1 MIKWTDSFE
10 QTKLSFSPQPVPAI
24 SSVGGKWG
32 SIFNRT
38 FKPEMFHAAAKL
50 CIYQSPLKH
59 LLKVITVSNEV
70 CRMCAQTWEGFVSP
84 SLPIEIT
91 HVCVCLPSCIPSPT
105 PPPAK
110 VTWIIEKQQQKWQQQ
125 SHVEVVG
132 RTGVSLPLLD
142 CGVYFQLRSIWT
154 LMPAKLVWTWNPK
167 VSMWVLEECSSD
179 GDDTLWC

>member
-1 MIKWTDSFE
+1 MNFLCTVVPRTPPPRLCEVIGMMIKWTDSFE

-50 CIYQSPLKH
+50 CIYQTQLKH

-70 CRMCAQTWEGFVSP
+70 CRMCAETWEGFVSP

-91 HVCVCLPSCIPSPT
+91 HVCVRPPH
-105 PPPAK
+105 PPPAFPSLL
-110 VTWIIEKQQQKWQQQ
+110 QQVSVCKMPPGL
-125 SHVEVVG
+125 VEN
-132 RTGVSLPLLD
+132 S
-142 CGVYFQLRSIWT
+142 
-154 LMPAKLVWTWNPK
+154 
-167 VSMWVLEECSSD
+167 CSND
-179 GDDTLWC
+179 RKAM

>member
-1 MIKWTDSFE
+1 MFSVESGFHTLPSPLPPPRLCEVIGMMIKWTDSFE

-110 VTWIIEKQQQKWQQQ
+110 VTWIIGKQQQKWQQQ
-125 SHVEVVG
+125 SNIEV
-132 RTGVSLPLLD
+132 
-142 CGVYFQLRSIWT
+142 
-154 LMPAKLVWTWNPK
+154 
-167 VSMWVLEECSSD
+167 
-179 GDDTLWC
+179 WCIRL